1 MNSTDRRTLIY
12 AAARIYIWQQ
22 AKHSDYTLACFSRL
36 FKEKK
41 KEKKEGNLENSR
53 ANSTERTLISAAA
66 VAGYTATEHSAASSH
81 RSLETSLAISSNS
94 PGKMRPTDV
103 ETTMFALQALPPTR
117 KERRARAAG
126 GTKLS
131 SDVSLVT
138 QRPLAP
144 MG

>member
-1 MNSTDRRTLIY
+1 MLKMLD
-12 AAARIYIWQQ
+12 IWQQ
-22 AKHSDYTLACFSRL
+22 AKHANHSMACLSRL
-36 FKEKK
+36 FRVKASS
-41 KEKKEGNLENSR
+41 ENSR
-53 ANSTERTLISAAA
+53 ENSTERTLISAAA
-66 VAGYTATEHSAASSH
+66 VAGYTAAEHSAASSH

-103 ETTMFALQALPPTR
+103 ETTMFALQALRPTR